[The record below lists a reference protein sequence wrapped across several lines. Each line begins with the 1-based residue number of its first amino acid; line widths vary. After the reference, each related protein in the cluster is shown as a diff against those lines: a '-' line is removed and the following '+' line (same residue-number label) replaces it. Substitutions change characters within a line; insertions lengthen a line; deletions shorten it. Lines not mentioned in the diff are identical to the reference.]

1 MLFNKVVSYMKKR
14 VLNDTWKVLYNL
26 GEKLG
31 SGGNATVFKVTRKS
45 DGKELAIKL
54 LGWRD
59 GEPRRSHSEP
69 FNRFNDEISIMSKSK
84 GTVGVLPIGDFSRRD
99 AWYVMPIATP
109 IMKYIKASD
118 ATFDSILS
126 GTIDLSNTLNE
137 LHKRNIYHRDIKPQN
152 IYLYNDRFTFG
163 DFGLA
168 DFPHKKVHQTKPNQ
182 KLGPLFTIAP
192 EMKRYPKSASG
203 EKADVYSFAKTIWTF
218 FSQND
223 QSFEGRYDYNDT
235 KISLRYCGAFPNQH
249 IVELE
254 ELLYQS
260 TSNSPEDRPTMS
272 QFVRQLKSYQ
282 ETRNFPALQQ
292 TREWDFIRNIILPG
306 TKPAIIAWDEISD
319 IYDVLNSLVHT
330 SALNH
335 MLFPTGGGLDLTD
348 VKIADEKGC
357 LKLAT
362 GVGKYYD
369 LISPQ
374 KLYYV
379 EFRENP
385 NWNYIFIECNHLSPI
400 LGYNELGRE
409 HLVEDHPNHYV
420 SAKDAVYGV
429 YDYDSGEELP
439 DGYNIVDRFYKGN
452 FLIVPKHGI
461 YNSINSTYMGM
472 HHDMPF
478 PTFNNL
484 IHTLISIYKKADER
498 GYNAVTYI
506 DNYLRKNYIISD
518 HVENQPVHDTRQIT
532 SEDYEKVEFS
542 IPLGSQEPFTFAKY
556 YIRLCGNKLEDNF
569 SSIISGE
576 EVCLCIDKLLHPQ
589 NALSEPNS
597 VLFWS
602 DCHEAQIAAQKY
614 SEDIRT
620 HLSEKGLALDPSDLY
635 FQVEIKMVAPPKKI
649 FEMEELESCILNADD
664 RKNNTLVINADGSIN
679 IISGYCP
686 KQVYPVALETWCA
699 GNKYVGKYSALP
711 SKEIEYI
718 YKLALEGWYHY
729 LNAKHH
735 ISVDHMSETISIKE
749 LIQKINALTKN
760 VLEQN
765 KAESHIHC

>member
-699 GNKYVGKYSALP
+699 GNKYVGKYSAMP

>member
-126 GTIDLSNTLNE
+126 GAIDLSNTLNE

-249 IVELE
+249 TVELE

>member
-735 ISVDHMSETISIKE
+735 MITSY
-749 LIQKINALTKN
+749 
-760 VLEQN
+760 
-765 KAESHIHC
+765 

>member
-1 MLFNKVVSYMKKR
+1 MLFNKVVSYMKNR
-14 VLNDTWKVLYNL
+14 VLNDTWKALYNL

-59 GEPRRSHSEP
+59 GEPRRSRSEP

-84 GTVGVLPIGDFSRRD
+84 GTVGVLPIEDFSERD

-109 IMKYIKASD
+109 IMKYIKAPD
-118 ATFDSILS
+118 TTFDSILS

-137 LHKRNIYHRDIKPQN
+137 LHERNIYHRDIKPQN

-192 EMKRYPKSASG
+192 EMKRHPKSASG

-218 FSQND
+218 FSRND
-223 QSFEGRYDYNDT
+223 QGFEGRYDYNDS
-235 KISLRYCGAFPNQH
+235 KISLRYCSAFPNQH

-306 TKPAIIAWDEISD
+306 TKPAIIEWDEISD

-362 GVGKYYD
+362 GAGKYYD

-429 YDYDSGEELP
+429 YDYDSGEKLP

-498 GYNAVTYI
+498 GYDAVTYI

-649 FEMEELESCILNADD
+649 FEMEELKSCILNADD

-699 GNKYVGKYSALP
+699 GNKYVGKYSTLP

-765 KAESHIHC
+765 KAESHIQY

>member
-59 GEPRRSHSEP
+59 GEPRRSHSEL

-126 GTIDLSNTLNE
+126 GAIDLSNTLNE

>member
-718 YKLALEGWYHY
+718 FKLALEGWYHY

>member
-84 GTVGVLPIGDFSRRD
+84 GTVGVLPIGDFSGRD

-182 KLGPLFTIAP
+182 KLGPLLTIAP

-218 FSQND
+218 FSRND

-306 TKPAIIAWDEISD
+306 TKPAIIEWDEISD

>member
-1 MLFNKVVSYMKKR
+1 MLFNKVVSYMKNR
-14 VLNDTWKVLYNL
+14 VLNDTWKALYNL

-59 GEPRRSHSEP
+59 GEPRRSRSEP

-84 GTVGVLPIGDFSRRD
+84 GTVGVLPIEDFSERD

-109 IMKYIKASD
+109 IMKYIKAPD
-118 ATFDSILS
+118 TTFDSILS

-137 LHKRNIYHRDIKPQN
+137 LHERNIYHRDIKPQN

-192 EMKRYPKSASG
+192 EMKRHPKSASG

-218 FSQND
+218 FSRND
-223 QSFEGRYDYNDT
+223 QGFEGRYDYNDS
-235 KISLRYCGAFPNQH
+235 KISLRYCSAFPNQH

-306 TKPAIIAWDEISD
+306 TKPAIIEWDEISD

-362 GVGKYYD
+362 GAGKYYD

-385 NWNYIFIECNHLSPI
+385 N
-400 LGYNELGRE
+400 
-409 HLVEDHPNHYV
+409 
-420 SAKDAVYGV
+420 
-429 YDYDSGEELP
+429 
-439 DGYNIVDRFYKGN
+439 
-452 FLIVPKHGI
+452 
-461 YNSINSTYMGM
+461 
-472 HHDMPF
+472 
-478 PTFNNL
+478 
-484 IHTLISIYKKADER
+484 
-498 GYNAVTYI
+498 
-506 DNYLRKNYIISD
+506 
-518 HVENQPVHDTRQIT
+518 
-532 SEDYEKVEFS
+532 
-542 IPLGSQEPFTFAKY
+542 
-556 YIRLCGNKLEDNF
+556 
-569 SSIISGE
+569 
-576 EVCLCIDKLLHPQ
+576 
-589 NALSEPNS
+589 
-597 VLFWS
+597 
-602 DCHEAQIAAQKY
+602 
-614 SEDIRT
+614 
-620 HLSEKGLALDPSDLY
+620 
-635 FQVEIKMVAPPKKI
+635 
-649 FEMEELESCILNADD
+649 
-664 RKNNTLVINADGSIN
+664 
-679 IISGYCP
+679 
-686 KQVYPVALETWCA
+686 
-699 GNKYVGKYSALP
+699 
-711 SKEIEYI
+711 
-718 YKLALEGWYHY
+718 
-729 LNAKHH
+729 
-735 ISVDHMSETISIKE
+735 
-749 LIQKINALTKN
+749 
-760 VLEQN
+760 
-765 KAESHIHC
+765 

>member
-45 DGKELAIKL
+45 DGKELALKL

-84 GTVGVLPIGDFSRRD
+84 GTVGVLPIGDFSGRD

-218 FSQND
+218 FSRND

-306 TKPAIIAWDEISD
+306 TKPAIIEWDEISD

>member
-126 GTIDLSNTLNE
+126 GAIDLSNTLNE

-576 EVCLCIDKLLHPQ
+576 EVCLCIDKLLHSQ

>member
-59 GEPRRSHSEP
+59 GKPRRSHSEP

-84 GTVGVLPIGDFSRRD
+84 GTVGVLPIGDFSERD

-109 IMKYIKASD
+109 IMKYIKDSD

-218 FSQND
+218 FSRND

-306 TKPAIIAWDEISD
+306 TKPAIIEWDEISD

-484 IHTLISIYKKADER
+484 IHTLISIYKKADEH

-518 HVENQPVHDTRQIT
+518 NVENQPVHDTRQIT

-649 FEMEELESCILNADD
+649 FEMEELKSCILNADD
-664 RKNNTLVINADGSIN
+664 RKNNTLVINVDGSIN

>member
-718 YKLALEGWYHY
+718 YKLAQEGWYHY

>member
-1 MLFNKVVSYMKKR
+1 MKKR

-126 GTIDLSNTLNE
+126 GAIDLSNTLNE

-576 EVCLCIDKLLHPQ
+576 EVCLCIDKLLHSQ

>member
-1 MLFNKVVSYMKKR
+1 MKNR
-14 VLNDTWKVLYNL
+14 VLNDTWKALYNL

-59 GEPRRSHSEP
+59 GEPRRSRSEP

-84 GTVGVLPIGDFSRRD
+84 GTVGVLPIEDFSERD

-109 IMKYIKASD
+109 IMKYIKAPD
-118 ATFDSILS
+118 TTFDSILS

-137 LHKRNIYHRDIKPQN
+137 LHERNIYHRDIKPQN

-192 EMKRYPKSASG
+192 EMKRHPKSASG

-218 FSQND
+218 FSRND
-223 QSFEGRYDYNDT
+223 QGFEGRYDYNDS
-235 KISLRYCGAFPNQH
+235 KISLRYCSAFPNQH

-306 TKPAIIAWDEISD
+306 TKPAIIEWDEISD

-362 GVGKYYD
+362 GAGKYYD

-429 YDYDSGEELP
+429 YDYDSGEKLP

-498 GYNAVTYI
+498 GYDAVTYI

-649 FEMEELESCILNADD
+649 FEMEELKSCILNADD

-699 GNKYVGKYSALP
+699 GNKYVGKYSTLP

-765 KAESHIHC
+765 KAESHIQY

>member
-84 GTVGVLPIGDFSRRD
+84 GTVGVLPIGDFSGRD

-218 FSQND
+218 FSRND

-306 TKPAIIAWDEISD
+306 TKPAIIEWDEISD

>member
-1 MLFNKVVSYMKKR
+1 MLFNKVVSYMKNR
-14 VLNDTWKVLYNL
+14 ILNDTWKALYNL

-59 GEPRRSHSEP
+59 AKPRCSRLES
-69 FNRFNDEISIMSKSK
+69 FQRFGDEISIMLKSK
-84 GTVGVLPIGDFSRRD
+84 GTVGVLPIGDYSKRD

-109 IMKYIKASD
+109 IMEYIKAPD
-118 ATFDSILS
+118 TTFDSILS
-126 GTIDLSNTLNE
+126 GAIDLSSTLND
-137 LHKRNIYHRDIKPQN
+137 LHRKNIYHRDIKPQN
-152 IYLYNDRFTFG
+152 IYLYNGRFTFG

-182 KLGPLFTIAP
+182 KLGPLFTMAP
-192 EMKRYPKSASG
+192 EMKRHPKSASG

-218 FSQND
+218 FSRND
-223 QSFEGRYDYNDT
+223 QSFDGRYDYNDSG
-235 KISLRYCGAFPNQH
+235 ISLRYCGAFPNQH

-260 TSNSPEDRPTMS
+260 TSNSPDDRPTMS

-306 TKPAIIAWDEISD
+306 TKPTIIEWDEISD

-335 MLFPTGGGLDLTD
+335 MLFPTGGELDLTD
-348 VKIADEKGC
+348 VKTADEKGC

-362 GVGKYYD
+362 GVDKYYY

-379 EFRENP
+379 EFRANP
-385 NWNYIFIECNHLSPI
+385 NWNYIFIECNQLSPI
-400 LGYNELGRE
+400 FKDGKLGRE
-409 HLVEDHPNHYV
+409 HLVEDRPGHYV

-429 YDYDSGEELP
+429 YDYDSGEKFP

-461 YNSINSTYMGM
+461 YNSINSTYMGI

-478 PTFNNL
+478 STFNNL
-484 IHTLISIYKKADER
+484 IHTLISISKKADEF
-498 GYNAVTYI
+498 GYNTITCI

-518 HVENQPVHDTRQIT
+518 HVENQTVHDTRQIT
-532 SEDYEKVEFS
+532 SEDYENVELS
-542 IPLGSQEPFTFAKY
+542 IPTGNQGPFTFAKY
-556 YIRLCGNKLEDNF
+556 YMRLCGNKLENDF
-569 SSIISGE
+569 SSIISGD
-576 EVCLCIDKLLHPQ
+576 EVCLCIDKLLHTQ
-589 NALSEPNS
+589 NALSEPNE

-602 DCHEAQIAAQKY
+602 NYQEAQIAAKKY
-614 SEDIRT
+614 SEEFRAD
-620 HLSEKGLALDPSDLY
+620 LSGKGLILDSTDLY
-635 FQVEIKMVAPPKKI
+635 FQVEIKMTAPPQKI
-649 FEMEELESCILNADD
+649 FGIEELKACILNADD
-664 RKNNTLVINADGSIN
+664 RKNNTLVINADGSIA

-699 GNKYVGKYSALP
+699 GNRYVGKYSAL
-711 SKEIEYI
+711 SNKEFEDI

-729 LNAKHH
+729 LSSKQHV
-735 ISVDHMSETISIKE
+735 SVDYMSETISVKE
-749 LIQKINALTKN
+749 LIQKIDTLTQN
-760 VLEQN
+760 ILEQG
-765 KAESHIHC
+765 

>member
-330 SALNH
+330 SVLNH

>member
-1 MLFNKVVSYMKKR
+1 M
-14 VLNDTWKVLYNL
+14 LYNL

-45 DGKELAIKL
+45 DGKELALKL

-84 GTVGVLPIGDFSRRD
+84 GTVGVLPIGDFSGRD

-218 FSQND
+218 FSRND

-306 TKPAIIAWDEISD
+306 TKPAIIEWDEISD

>member
-649 FEMEELESCILNADD
+649 FEMEELESCILNADE